1 MMPILP
7 TLTRWGLSFA
17 TMSPDAVRTRAVAVP
32 VRQQRSSSP
41 AGVARAA
48 LLCAA
53 GLLLAG
59 CAETQFAA
67 QSAKSISGSAN
78 DWGKVGAYKVGN
90 PYQVNGRWYYPKE
103 DWEYQEEGMASW
115 YGAEFHGK
123 DTANGEQF
131 DQNAL
136 TAAHKTLPM
145 PSLVRVT
152 NLQNG
157 RALVLRVNDRGPFS
171 NDRVI
176 DVSRRA
182 SQLLGF
188 ADQGTARVRVEIL
201 AEESQA
207 LKQEALGVQTGTPVA
222 TSGAPSVVPAPR
234 QKIAS
239 AESLDAPSGARSASS
254 GPSASALPPPSAAVP
269 QTRTPPAQPAA
280 SNKAASTAVAASPA
294 LAASVAAASGKG
306 TYVQAGAF
314 SNKASAEA
322 LRGKLSS
329 LHKGAVS
336 PVKVNGREMYRVRLG
351 PMPTQAEADRLL
363 AAVKAQ
369 GVKDARVVID

>member
-1 MMPILP
+1 MPARP
-7 TLTRWGLSFA
+7 TAAL
-17 TMSPDAVRTRAVAVP
+17 
-32 VRQQRSSSP
+32 
-41 AGVARAA
+41 RAA
-48 LLCAA
+48 LLCATGMA
-53 GLLLAG
+53 LAG

-67 QSAKSISGSAN
+67 QSAKSISGSTN
-78 DWGKVGAYKVGN
+78 EWGKVGAYKVGN
-90 PYQVNGRWYYPKE
+90 PYQINGRWYYPKE
-103 DWEYQEEGMASW
+103 DWDYQEEGVASW
-115 YGAEFHGK
+115 YGAEFQGK
-123 DTANGEQF
+123 DTANGERF

-188 ADQGTARVRVEIL
+188 TDQGTAKVRVEVL

-207 LKQEALGVQTGTPVA
+207 LKQEAMGVQTGTPVA

-234 QKIAS
+234 QKVAT
-239 AESLDAPSGARSASS
+239 AESLDAPSGTR
-254 GPSASALPPPSAAVP
+254 ASAAAPSSSSLPPPSAAVP
-269 QTRTPPAQPAA
+269 QTRTAPAPQQAGA
-280 SNKAASTAVAASPA
+280 TNKTVSAPVVASPA
-294 LAASVAAASGKG
+294 LASSVAAASGRG

-314 SNKASAEA
+314 SSKVTAEA
-322 LRGKLSS
+322 LRGKLASV
-329 LHKGAVS
+329 HKGAIS
-336 PVKVNGREMYRVRLG
+336 PVKINGREMYRVRLG
-351 PMPTQAEADRLL
+351 PLNTSAEADRIL

>member
-1 MMPILP
+1 MMPFLP
-7 TLTRWGLSFA
+7 ALTPPAR
-17 TMSPDAVRTRAVAVP
+17 
-32 VRQQRSSSP
+32 RQSSP
-41 AGVARAA
+41 PVPLRVA

-67 QSAKSISGSAN
+67 QSAKSIGSTS
-78 DWGKVGAYKVGN
+78 DWGKVGAYKVGS

-103 DWEYQEEGMASW
+103 DFEYQEEGVASW
-115 YGAEFHGK
+115 YGAEFQGK
-123 DTANGEQF
+123 DTANGERF

-157 RALVLRVNDRGPFS
+157 RALVLRINDRGPFS

-188 ADQGTARVRVEIL
+188 SEQGTTRVRVEIL

-207 LKQEALGVQTGTPVA
+207 LKQEAMGVQTGTPVDTA
-222 TSGAPSVVPAPR
+222 GAPSVVPAPR
-234 QKIAS
+234 TKVS
-239 AESLDAPSGARSASS
+239 SVESLDAPSGARSASS
-254 GPSASALPPPSAAVP
+254 SPSGSALPPPSAAVP
-269 QTRTPPAQPAA
+269 QTRSP
-280 SNKAASTAVAASPA
+280 AVANKPASAPVSASPA
-294 LAASVAAASGKG
+294 LAANVAAAGGKG
-306 TYVQAGAF
+306 TYIQAGAF
-314 SNKASAEA
+314 SSKASAEA
-322 LRGKLSS
+322 LKGKLAS

-336 PVKVNGREMYRVRLG
+336 PITVNGREMYRVRLG
-351 PMPTQAEADRLL
+351 PLNSTAEAERVL

-369 GVKDARVVID
+369 GLKDARVVAD

>member
-1 MMPILP
+1 MMPFLP
-7 TLTRWGLSFA
+7 ALTPPAR
-17 TMSPDAVRTRAVAVP
+17 
-32 VRQQRSSSP
+32 RQSSP
-41 AGVARAA
+41 PVPLRVA

-67 QSAKSISGSAN
+67 QSAKSIGSTS
-78 DWGKVGAYKVGN
+78 DWGKVGAYKVGS

-103 DWEYQEEGMASW
+103 DFEYQEEGVASW
-115 YGAEFHGK
+115 YGAEFQGK
-123 DTANGEQF
+123 DTANGERF

-157 RALVLRVNDRGPFS
+157 RALVLRINDRGPFS

-188 ADQGTARVRVEIL
+188 SEQGTTRVRVEIL

-207 LKQEALGVQTGTPVA
+207 LKQEAMGVQTGTPVDTA
-222 TSGAPSVVPAPR
+222 GAPSVVPAPR
-234 QKIAS
+234 TKVSSVDIFEIGGKGESLLDTWPLHDLIAKRITPDLLKAIAAEHSRGRRLFILTANLDAGRPVAWNIGAIASRGDELNKSGFVRWNELGRFSSAYGHTSLYLPVCTTAIFSVARPWHQLRAKRPISSIAS
-239 AESLDAPSGARSASS
+239 AGVATTS
-254 GPSASALPPPSAAVP
+254 
-269 QTRTPPAQPAA
+269 QP
-280 SNKAASTAVAASPA
+280 
-294 LAASVAAASGKG
+294 
-306 TYVQAGAF
+306 
-314 SNKASAEA
+314 
-322 LRGKLSS
+322 
-329 LHKGAVS
+329 
-336 PVKVNGREMYRVRLG
+336 
-351 PMPTQAEADRLL
+351 
-363 AAVKAQ
+363 
-369 GVKDARVVID
+369 